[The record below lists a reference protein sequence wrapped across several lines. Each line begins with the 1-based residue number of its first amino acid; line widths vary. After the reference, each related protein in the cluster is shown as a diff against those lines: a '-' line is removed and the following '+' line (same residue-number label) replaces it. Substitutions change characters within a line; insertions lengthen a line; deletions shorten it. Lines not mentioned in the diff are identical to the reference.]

1 MLSFSFCL
9 RENFLLFRCTT
20 SLEIDSKASKTS
32 EASEIFSFFLEGI
45 PSLPLYLKFWDAHFP
60 GRLFLTLDHGGA
72 WAHNSSLPSTSVLL
86 TVLLFFFSEYSF
98 LFCFVFKADETSWTI
113 SSYFPRNKDWPKGGS
128 VRRETYTE
136 SHFSASAK
144 ESADLVEGPW
154 DLEPGLQEAA
164 QLYVH
169 INHAASLVPGR
180 VGFL

>member
-1 MLSFSFCL
+1 MGELGHTAPLCLLPVCYSLFC
-9 RENFLLFRCTT
+9 
-20 SLEIDSKASKTS
+20 
-32 EASEIFSFFLEGI
+32 
-45 PSLPLYLKFWDAHFP
+45 
-60 GRLFLTLDHGGA
+60 
-72 WAHNSSLPSTSVLL
+72 
-86 TVLLFFFSEYSF
+86 FFFPSEYSF

-128 VRRETYTE
+128 VRQETYTE

-169 INHAASLVPGR
+169 INHAASSAPGR